1 MHNLLRFEPLS
12 IHEEFAMRRV
22 KSYSGVVAA
31 AALVSLFG
39 LAGCSQSPQE
49 QYDAAVEA
57 VNEAQS
63 EISDARDKVKTTN
76 EKIAEARKDHQKAQA
91 ALDDKQDRLRE
102 ARTKAQKQASDEILF
117 RVLQRDVLTKE
128 AFEKSAISVSVD
140 QRVVTLTGTVA
151 DAETRDR
158 AVKLVRNQPGVA
170 DVRNQLQLQGND
182 QDNSANDG
190 QQKQNAG

>member
-170 DVRNQLQLQGND
+170 DVRDQLQLQG
-182 QDNSANDG
+182 NSANDG